1 MINQLNLKLVKK
13 LLLNKFLKN
22 VENITIKK
30 ADGTLEFFDPSKLI
44 SSLQKSG
51 ATKEL
56 CDEVMKQIEKEIQDG
71 MKTSYIYH
79 RAFRILGEKS
89 EPVASRYSLKRA
101 LSEMGPSGFPFEL
114 LISEILKEKGYKT
127 ETDLIMNGRCVEHEI
142 DVLAKNEKDFIICEA
157 KFHNTSGVKS
167 DLKVALYVDARC
179 KDLAKGNFD
188 GKKPENLSPKYWLVT
203 NTKFT
208 KNAIIYGRCNGIT
221 MIGWGYPNEGNL
233 QDLLEDL
240 NLLPLTILTNL
251 TNQEKRIL
259 FEQGIILCKSLL
271 ENNELLRKIGIKD
284 IRIERILREVEGV
297 LKTKRRP

>member
-1 MINQLNLKLVKK
+1 M
-13 LLLNKFLKN
+13 
-22 VENITIKK
+22 ENITIKK
-30 ADGTLEFFDPSKLI
+30 ADGTLEFFDSSKLI

-51 ATKEL
+51 ASKEL
-56 CDEVMKQIEKEIQDG
+56 SGEVMKQIEKELQDG
-71 MKTSYIYH
+71 MKTSYIYY
-79 RAFRILGEKS
+79 RAFRILKEKS

-142 DVLAKNEKDFIICEA
+142 DVLAKNEKEFIVCEA
-157 KFHNTSGVKS
+157 KFHNTTGVKS

-188 GKKPENLSPKYWLVT
+188 GKKPENLTPQYWLVT

-208 KNAIIYGRCNGIT
+208 KNAIIYGRCNGII
-221 MIGWGYPNEGNL
+221 MIGWGYPKEGNL

-240 NLLPLTILTNL
+240 NLLPLTVLTNL
-251 TNQEKRIL
+251 TNQEKRVL
-259 FEQGIILCKSLL
+259 FEQGIVLCKSIL
-271 ENNELLRKIGIKD
+271 ENEGLLKKIGVKD
-284 IRIERILREVEGV
+284 SRIERIINEVKNV
-297 LKTKRRP
+297 LKIKRG

>member
-1 MINQLNLKLVKK
+1 MN
-13 LLLNKFLKN
+13 
-22 VENITIKK
+22 ENITIKK
-30 ADGTLEFFDPSKLI
+30 ADGTLEFFDSSKLI
-44 SSLQKSG
+44 TSLQKSG

-56 CDEVMKQIEKEIQDG
+56 SNEVMKQIEKELQDG
-71 MKTSYIYH
+71 MKTSYIYY
-79 RAFRILGEKS
+79 RAFKILREKS

-142 DVLAKNEKDFIICEA
+142 DVLAKNEKEFIVCEA
-157 KFHNTSGVKS
+157 KFHNTVGVKS

-188 GKKPENLSPKYWLVT
+188 GKKPENLIPKYWLVT

-208 KNAIIYGRCNGIT
+208 KNAIIYGRCNGMT

-233 QDLLEDL
+233 QDLIEES
-240 NLLPLTILTNL
+240 NLLPITVLTNL
-251 TNQEKRIL
+251 TNQEKRVL
-259 FEQGIILCKSLL
+259 FEQGIVLCKSIL
-271 ENNELLRKIGIKD
+271 ENGGLLKKIGVKD
-284 IRIERILREVEGV
+284 ARIERIINEAKSV
-297 LKTKRRP
+297 LKVKRG

>member
-1 MINQLNLKLVKK
+1 M
-13 LLLNKFLKN
+13 
-22 VENITIKK
+22 ENIKIRK

-44 SSLQKSG
+44 NSLQKSG

-56 CDEVMKQIEKEIQDG
+56 SDEVMKQIEKEIQDG
-71 MKTSYIYH
+71 MKTSYIYY
-79 RAFRILGEKS
+79 RAFKILREKS

-142 DVLAKNEKDFIICEA
+142 DVLAKNEKEFIVCEA
-157 KFHNTSGVKS
+157 KFHNTVGVKS

-188 GKKPENLSPKYWLVT
+188 GKKPENLTPKYWLVT

-208 KNAIIYGRCNGIT
+208 KNAIIYGRCNGMV
-221 MIGWGYPNEGNL
+221 MIGWGYPSEGNL
-233 QDLLEDL
+233 QDLIEES
-240 NLLPLTILTNL
+240 NLLPITVITNL
-251 TNQEKRIL
+251 TNQEKRVL
-259 FEQGIILCKSLL
+259 FEQRIVLCKTLL
-271 ENNELLRKIGIKD
+271 ENSDLLKKIGVKD
-284 IRIERILREVEGV
+284 ARIERIFRETEGV
-297 LKTKRRP
+297 LKTKRRD